1 MIENSKKLKDLKKI
15 FQPLERKLNFN
26 QYNISKLLK
35 KNCEIIRKYKTKF
48 KLTTIQIISIFGKII
63 KKQFIKNNYDEINI
77 NKYNLDNEGIEIL
90 NYAISNLEGIKKI
103 ILSNNLKKT
112 IS

>member
-35 KNCEIIRKYKTKF
+35 KNCEIIRKYKTKLKF
-48 KLTTIQIISIFGKII
+48 TTIQIISIFGKII

-77 NKYNLDNEGIEIL
+77 NKYNLDNE
-90 NYAISNLEGIKKI
+90 
-103 ILSNNLKKT
+103 
-112 IS
+112 